1 MFVNGFNQQLI
12 NTGEANIIQTIV
24 VQETKLFNFMLVI
37 HTCILFVYYFR
48 FCYFILGT
56 WFPRRVRKP
65 AWVRHSK

>member
-37 HTCILFVYYFR
+37 QYTYMHFV
-48 FCYFILGT
+48 CLLL
-56 WFPRRVRKP
+56 
-65 AWVRHSK
+65 